1 MFISRSPYD
10 RYTPAQQELRAIA
23 FSISS
28 EKVPGA
34 RYVDGW
40 HPHDPRPTGF
50 VADRPAAYIPV
61 DLAADLDAAAEREK
75 DPDAG
80 WISVPSQRTLKRRER
95 CAARRKERD
104 ATSTWL
110 GRSDEPG
117 TSLVETYNLRSDW
130 VSRKDGSHELVTR

>member
-1 MFISRSPYD
+1 MFTSRSPYD

-34 RYVDGW
+34 RFVDGW

-50 VADRPAAYIPV
+50 ATDRPAYIPV

-80 WISVPSQRTLKRRER
+80 WISVPSQRVLKRRER
-95 CAARRKERD
+95 AANRRKARD
-104 ATSTWL
+104 ATSSWL
-110 GRSDEPG
+110 GRSEEPG
-117 TSLVETYNLRSDW
+117 TSLVETYALRADW
-130 VSRKDGSHELVTR
+130 VLRKDGSHELVIR

>member
-1 MFISRSPYD
+1 MSNSRSPYD

-34 RYVDGW
+34 NYVDGW
-40 HPHDPRPTGF
+40 HLHDPRPTGF
-50 VADRPAAYIPV
+50 ASDRPSYLTV
-61 DLAADLDAAAEREK
+61 DVIANLEAAAEQAR

-80 WISVPSQRTLKRRER
+80 WISVPALRTLKRRER
-95 CAARRKERD
+95 AASNRKARD

-110 GRSDEPG
+110 GRGEEQG
-117 TSLVETYNLRSDW
+117 TSLVDNYSLRADW
-130 VSRKDGSHELVTR
+130 VARKDGSHELVIR

>member
-1 MFISRSPYD
+1 MSASHN

-28 EKVPGA
+28 EKVTGA

-50 VADRPAAYIPV
+50 TSDRPSYLTV
-61 DLAADLDAAAEREK
+61 DVIADLDAAA

-80 WISVPSQRTLKRRER
+80 WISVPAPRTLKRRER
-95 CAARRKERD
+95 AASRRKARD

-110 GRSDEPG
+110 GRGEEQG
-117 TSLVETYNLRSDW
+117 TSLVESYALRSDW
-130 VSRKDGSHELVTR
+130 VLRKDGSHDLMIR